1 MAVTRSHSFP
11 ERESPQYASALAILS
26 GGIAFIAPQFGAPVS
41 TWLSCALLAALF
53 GSIWPSQALQWGGW
67 LCLPILLLMC
77 FDVISTRNL
86 GSVLSS
92 DGTIFVEALS
102 SACLGAY
109 VGSKLS
115 VRKLAH
121 RAAHRRVRRR
131 RLRSNG
137 NGAQTGRALKELA
150 APHKSVETSLSSH
163 SSNSTVPAIE
173 TVAHSHTR
181 NAALIK
187 AAQEGALK
195 GIRLL
200 IADGADVNASSN
212 EQWTPFT
219 IAAQGFAVETVKT
232 LFGQSAALDTS
243 VNQGWTALM
252 IATIAG
258 HLEVV
263 RALLEHGA
271 QVNALNYQG
280 WTALRFAVSMDE
292 TEILRALLNAG
303 ADANIPD
310 HEGKT
315 ALMQAAGENTIH
327 SLKMLLDA
335 GADPHLKDHNEQTAL
350 MLAERQNHT
359 EVIKLL
365 KETDALLYAVGS
377 EKERSRL
384 ATPV

>member
-11 ERESPQYASALAILS
+11 ERESPQYAYALAILS
-26 GGIAFIAPQFGAPVS
+26 GGIAFIAPQFGAPIS

-53 GSIWPSQALQWGGW
+53 GSIWPYQALQWGGW

-77 FDVISTRNL
+77 FDVISTRNI
-86 GSVLSS
+86 GGVLSS
-92 DGTIFVEALS
+92 DGTLLVKALL

-109 VGSKLS
+109 IGSKLS

-131 RLRSNG
+131 RLKSNG
-137 NGAQTGRALKELA
+137 NSARTGRALKELN
-150 APHKSVETSLSSH
+150 APLKSVETSLSSH
-163 SSNSTVPAIE
+163 SASSTAPAIE
-173 TVAHSHTR
+173 TVAHFHSLDV
-181 NAALIK
+181 ALIK
-187 AAQEGALK
+187 ATQEGDLK
-195 GIRLL
+195 RIERLM
-200 IADGADVNASSN
+200 ADGADVNASSN

-219 IAAQGFAVETVKT
+219 IAAQGFAVETVNT
-232 LFGQSAALDTS
+232 LFGQSAALDS
-243 VNQGWTALM
+243 SAGQGWTALM

-263 RALLEHGA
+263 RALLEKGA
-271 QVNALNYQG
+271 QVNALNNQG

-292 TEILRALLNAG
+292 TEILRALLDAG

-315 ALMQAAGENTIH
+315 ALMQAAGENIH
-327 SLKMLLDA
+327 DSLKILLDA
-335 GADPHLKDHNEQTAL
+335 GADPHLKDHNQQTAL

-359 EVIKLL
+359 EIIKLL
-365 KETDALLYAVGS
+365 KEAEAEASANIDARGS
-377 EKERSRL
+377 L
-384 ATPV
+384 FV

>member
-11 ERESPQYASALAILS
+11 ERESPQYAYALAILS
-26 GGIAFIAPQFGAPVS
+26 GGIAFIAPQFGAPIS

-53 GSIWPSQALQWGGW
+53 GSIWPYQALQWGGW
-67 LCLPILLLMC
+67 LCLPLLLLMG
-77 FDVISTRNL
+77 FDVISTKNL
-86 GSVLSS
+86 GGVLSS
-92 DGTIFVEALS
+92 DGTLLVKALL

-109 VGSKLS
+109 IGSKLS

-121 RAAHRRVRRR
+121 RAAHRRARR

-137 NGAQTGRALKELA
+137 NGARTGRALKELN
-150 APHKSVETSLSSH
+150 APLKSVETSLSSH
-163 SSNSTVPAIE
+163 SSSSTAPAIE
-173 TVAHSHTR
+173 TVAHFHTR

-187 AAQEGALK
+187 AAQEGDLK
-195 GIRLL
+195 SIERLM
-200 IADGADVNASSN
+200 ADGADVNASSN

-219 IAAQGFAVETVKT
+219 IAAQGFALETVNT
-232 LFGQSAALDTS
+232 LFGQSAALDS
-243 VNQGWTALM
+243 SAGQGWTALM

-263 RALLEHGA
+263 RALVEKGA
-271 QVNALNYQG
+271 QVNTLNNQG

-292 TEILRALLNAG
+292 AEILRALLNAG

-315 ALMQAAGENTIH
+315 ALMQAAGENIQD

-335 GADPHLKDHNEQTAL
+335 GADTHLKDHNEQTAL

-359 EVIKLL
+359 EIIKLL

>member
-1 MAVTRSHSFP
+1 MAVTRAHSVP

-53 GSIWPSQALQWGGW
+53 GSIWPSQALQWAGW
-67 LCLPILLLMC
+67 LCLPLLLMMC
-77 FDVISTRNL
+77 FDVISTKNL
-86 GSVLSS
+86 GGVLSS
-92 DGTIFVEALS
+92 DGTLFVETLS

-121 RAAHRRVRRR
+121 RAAHRRVRK
-131 RLRSNG
+131 LRSNG
-137 NGAQTGRALKELA
+137 NGARTGRAVKELN
-150 APHKSVETSLSSH
+150 APLKSVETSLSSQ
-163 SSNSTVPAIE
+163 SASATAPAIE
-173 TVAHSHTR
+173 PVAHLHTR

-187 AAQEGALK
+187 AAQEGDLN

-200 IADGADVNASSN
+200 MADGADVNASSN

-219 IAAQGFAVETVKT
+219 IAAEGFALETVNT
-232 LFGQSAALDTS
+232 LFGQSAALDSS

-263 RALLEHGA
+263 RALVEKGA
-271 QVNALNYQG
+271 QVNALNHQG

-292 TEILRALLNAG
+292 TEILHLLLDAG
-303 ADANIPD
+303 ADANLPD

-315 ALMQAAGENTIH
+315 ALMQAAGENIH
-327 SLKMLLDA
+327 DSLKMLLDA
-335 GADPHLKDHNEQTAL
+335 GADPHLKDHNQQTAL
-350 MLAERQNHT
+350 MIAERQNHT
-359 EVIKLL
+359 EIIKLL
-365 KETDALLYAVGS
+365 KETDALLYAVRS